1 MLEILNDLKPFLP
14 SKKEQAKILAKL
26 KKETK
31 IKQEN
36 KYHECILISLDAR
49 IKLNSTK
56 YTYENKSQKYLNE
69 RDFIKKH
76 YKNIKFNIFCSSSTC
91 KQFRKI
97 KNQDLF
103 LIDSKKDIVSQ
114 ITQRLDI
121 NKKYLFVLNNQ
132 KISKLIDF
140 LNLSKLYDIDFLEF
154 KKDKLEIKVD
164 KIKGLFESS
173 FSNVAFVLREFS
185 STLKMPYLST
195 NEPLYMQLRE
205 FARILQFAK
214 YKEIFTLYEKIKF
227 NIDNL
232 EKNSIFYPFRQEILG
247 IFRFFRINEIKI
259 NIENDKSLSTF
270 NNYLI
275 LAKLFCEKE
284 YYINS
289 AIALKDGIDVGIYRY
304 FVGDFGI
311 HLVREN
317 KFGFFWNEIFKDE
330 NLSEYIK
337 KYLKTIFK
345 LRCKVSNIRN
355 NFVHLESKKDNQ
367 ILIKEL
373 KVIIQNIEQI
383 FNSSALIKLEPYKE
397 HIAKKIRQKLQ
408 SK

>member
-14 SKKEQAKILAKL
+14 SKKEQAKILAKI

-36 KYHECILISLDAR
+36 KYHECILISLDAKM
-49 IKLNSTK
+49 KLNSSK

-69 RDFIKKH
+69 RDFIKKY
-76 YKNIKFNIFCSSSTC
+76 YKNIKFNIFYSNSTY
-91 KQFRKI
+91 KQFRKT

-103 LIDSKKDIVSQ
+103 LIDNNKDIIPQ
-114 ITQRLDI
+114 IVQRLDV

-132 KISKLIDF
+132 NTSKTIEF

-154 KKDKLEIKVD
+154 KKDKSEINVY
-164 KIKGLFESS
+164 KINGLFESS

-205 FARILQFAK
+205 LARVLQFAK
-214 YKEIFTLYEKIKF
+214 YKEIFTLYEKIKL
-227 NIDNL
+227 NIENL
-232 EKNSIFYPFRQEILG
+232 EKDSIFYPFRQEILG
-247 IFRFFRINEIKI
+247 IFRLFRINEIKI

-275 LAKLFCEKE
+275 LAKLFCDKE

-289 AIALKDGIDVGIYRY
+289 ALALKDGIDVGIYRY
-304 FVGDFGI
+304 FVGDFGV

-337 KYLKTIFK
+337 KYLKIIFK
-345 LRCKVSNIRN
+345 LRCKVASIRN
-355 NFVHLESKKDNQ
+355 NFVHLENKKDNQ

-383 FNSSALIKLEPYKE
+383 FNPSALTKLEPFKKQ
-397 HIAKKIRQKLQ
+397 IAKKIMQKLQ
-408 SK
+408 AN